1 MEENDGCG
9 MMVIVVLILAVIVL
23 WELFLDFVG

>member
-1 MEENDGCG
+1 MEENSGCG
-9 MMVIVVLILAVIVL
+9 MLAVVVFILAVIVL